1 MGHLWGQT
9 HDDLAIRWPGA
20 VSRRRLPSRGQLSFL
35 IWNRA
40 MARQGG
46 LPRRFILASLV
57 IPDNRRTTLTRPAPY
72 R

>member
-1 MGHLWGQT
+1 
-9 HDDLAIRWPGA
+9 
-20 VSRRRLPSRGQLSFL
+20 
-35 IWNRA
+35 

-57 IPDNRRTTLTRPAPY
+57 IPDNRRTNRRTTLTRPAPY